1 MINGYFL
8 VVYEK
13 TDKTLLFRLRYTPPD
28 YKLGEYTSMNWRIIE
43 IQQYYSK
50 KNKFVKPEKF
60 LLINQTSIN
69 KQINK
74 NKRKE
79 KIIDLLYN
87 VFH

>member
-13 TDKTLLFRLRYTPPD
+13 KDKSLIFRLRYTPPEH
-28 YKLGEYTSMNWRIIE
+28 KIGEYTSMNWRIVE

-50 KNKFVKPEKF
+50 QNKFIKPENF
-60 LLINQTSIN
+60 ISLNHASIN
-69 KQINK
+69 KYIK
-74 NKRKE
+74 TNKRKE